1 MEIENK
7 FNDDRFKIIEKKPN
21 IGDLVTVKP
30 PTHHDYWA
38 LHRVNDEIGLIQN
51 TWNSDLQGD
60 PCEETALV
68 YWLSTEDEEEY
79 YINELLNIELKTEKN

>member
-30 PTHHDYWA
+30 FIHQVNWA
-38 LHRVNDEIGLIQN
+38 NDEIGLIQN

-79 YINELLNIELKTEKN
+79 YINELLNIELKTKKN